1 MKERLRDEMKDFGKQ
16 RSTVSPEPMV
26 IDEFSVWVYSD
37 IVPIEENVGE
47 ETFTGFEF
55 NMIQYG
61 KDEYIKTMA
70 EKNSIVETQL
80 TNTQLALA
88 ELYEGM
94 VA

>member
-16 RSTVSPEPMV
+16 RSTVSPEPM
-26 IDEFSVWVYSD
+26 VYSD

-70 EKNSIVETQL
+70 EKNSTVETQL

>member
-1 MKERLRDEMKDFGKQ
+1 MKDFGKQ

-26 IDEFSVWVYSD
+26 IDEFSVWIHSD
-37 IVPIEENVGE
+37 IVPVEENVGE

-55 NMIQYG
+55 NIVQYG
-61 KDEYIKTMA
+61 KDEYIKMMA
-70 EKNSIVETQL
+70 EKNSTVEAQL

-94 VA
+94 VV

>member
-1 MKERLRDEMKDFGKQ
+1 MKDFGKQ

-26 IDEFSVWVYSD
+26 IDEFSVWIHSD
-37 IVPIEENVGE
+37 IVPVEENVGE

-55 NMIQYG
+55 NIVQYG
-61 KDEYIKTMA
+61 KDEYIKMMA
-70 EKNSIVETQL
+70 EKNSTIEAQL

-94 VA
+94 VV